1 MNRFV
6 LIPAAFV
13 SLLVFAACD
22 DQTSKPTTA
31 PSAPP
36 AAATIA
42 DEDLAVPADF
52 AEEADQTIT
61 VANYKTEL
69 DTIETEV
76 NGS

>member
-22 DQTSKPTTA
+22 DGTSKPAPA
-31 PSAPP
+31 PSNTP
-36 AAATIA
+36 ASATIA

-61 VANYKTEL
+61 AANYKTEL